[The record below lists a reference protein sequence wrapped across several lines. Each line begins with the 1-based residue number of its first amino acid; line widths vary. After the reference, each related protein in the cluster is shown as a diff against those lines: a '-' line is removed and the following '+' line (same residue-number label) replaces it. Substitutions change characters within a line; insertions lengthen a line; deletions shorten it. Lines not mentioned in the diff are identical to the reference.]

1 LPIANRGLANSELA
15 HYDDAIADYSAGI
28 DRSPREPYCRFN
40 RGNLYLTLGD
50 YQKAID
56 DLSEALVAKP
66 NDPMAL
72 TKRGEAEEAL
82 GRISQAL
89 EDFRAALASRPELQ
103 AAREGLDRIM
113 AQQKRSD
120 DEGRGA
126 PSPNP

>member
-1 LPIANRGLANSELA
+1 LW
-15 HYDDAIADYSAGI
+15 I
-28 DRSPREPYCRFN
+28 DRDPKLAYCRFD
-40 RGNLYLTLGD
+40 RGALYLTLGD
-50 YQKAID
+50 YQKAIN
-56 DLSEALVAKP
+56 DLSEALLAKP

-89 EDFRAALASRPELQ
+89 DDFRAALSSRPELQ
-103 AAREGLDRIM
+103 EAREGLDRIM